1 MWRREAEGTRKD
13 KEYILL
19 SGSVVQ
25 CVGWTLPLQLGLFV
39 RSDMNA
45 VYSRGVS
52 VNIDLLSVTA

>member
-1 MWRREAEGTRKD
+1 MEERGD
-13 KEYILL
+13 KERQRVHTLVC
-19 SGSVVQ
+19 GSAVH
-25 CVGWTLPLQLGLFV
+25 CVGWTLPPQLGLFV